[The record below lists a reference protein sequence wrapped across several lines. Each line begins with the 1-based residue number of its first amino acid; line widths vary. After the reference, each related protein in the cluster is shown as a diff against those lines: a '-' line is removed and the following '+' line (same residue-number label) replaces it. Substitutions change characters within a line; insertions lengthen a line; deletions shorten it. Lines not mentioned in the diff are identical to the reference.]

1 MVVCK
6 GDGAG
11 SVAAMVEEL
20 CEKVVEV
27 RRDSDIVMAVVLVL
41 EKDVLRL
48 IGGYAPQS
56 GRRLEEKQS
65 FYDKVRYA

>member
-6 GDGAG
+6 EDGAG
-11 SVAAMVEEL
+11 GVAAMVEEL

-48 IGGYAPQS
+48 ICVYAP
-56 GRRLEEKQS
+56 
-65 FYDKVRYA
+65 